1 MWLNARIPADYS
13 TVKSMINVVT
23 LFHLEQVYL
32 QPIVMPY
39 ERLSVEL
46 SFLFSLSIFFFIIY
60 SICAKKILFSN
71 INWLKMNYQY
81 HFLHRERKKTENT
94 TLKTITTM
102 HYEHFSFENK
112 LMPDIW
118 LYEDARLP
126 LSYNKEDRRKWCT
139 FELPT
144 YVFCCFYLTWNIRS
158 CNMNDIA

>member
-1 MWLNARIPADYS
+1 MPEFLQIIQLWNQWSMLLHFFILNKFTCSQLSCLMKDFQW
-13 TVKSMINVVT
+13 NC
-23 LFHLEQVYL
+23 LFCFLYL
-32 QPIVMPY
+32 
-39 ERLSVEL
+39 
-46 SFLFSLSIFFFIIY
+46 FFFFIIY